1 MNTEVTY
8 IILPKRLGEK
18 LRKKAEAAG
27 YLTEEL
33 GVELL
38 RKSLNEELDPED
50 LVEHLPSFEREI
62 F

>member
-18 LRKKAEAAG
+18 LRKKAEATG

-38 RKSLNEELDPED
+38 LSLI
-50 LVEHLPSFEREI
+50 HI
-62 F
+62 